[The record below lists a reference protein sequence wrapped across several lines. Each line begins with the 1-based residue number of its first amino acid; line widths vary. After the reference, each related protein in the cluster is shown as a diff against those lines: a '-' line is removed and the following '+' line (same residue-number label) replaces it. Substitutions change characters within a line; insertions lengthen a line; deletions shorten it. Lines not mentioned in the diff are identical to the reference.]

1 LRAQL
6 EYEERFHDDE
16 KEKYFILKEIEI
28 EQLELYERYH
38 VEKTMQA
45 EEYQKRLKHLL
56 IKSEEHES
64 VYVVARKKRD

>member
-1 LRAQL
+1 MEKLRAQL
-6 EYEERFHDDE
+6 EYEERFHDEE

-45 EEYQKRLKHLL
+45 EEY
-56 IKSEEHES
+56 
-64 VYVVARKKRD
+64 